1 MESAIKK
8 LLHLPMTALRE
19 ADPDE
24 VLSMVQAAQRLFALS
39 PVAAVPA
46 EDALTVTAEKKA
58 AGS

>member
-24 VLSMVQAAQRLFALS
+24 VLSMVQAAQRLFSLS
-39 PVAAVPA
+39 PVAAFPA
-46 EDALTVTAEKKA
+46 EDALTVNAEKKA